1 MADVFYELSHSTIT
15 WGPNLMNKV
24 NVSLAALTSLACDLL
39 SLHEGQTEAL
49 TLQAQ
54 CRREKKELILQPIK
68 NIQVCYHWFDL
79 F

>member
-1 MADVFYELSHSTIT
+1 MADVFYELSHGTIT

-24 NVSLAALTSLACDLL
+24 NVSLAASTSLACDLL

-54 CRREKKELILQPIK
+54 RRREEKRPDIK
-68 NIQVCYHWFDL
+68 ANQEYFIVL
-79 F
+79 SMV

>member
-24 NVSLAALTSLACDLL
+24 NVSLAALTSLACVLL

-54 CRREKKELILQPIK
+54 RRREKKRPDITANQEYSGVLSL
-68 NIQVCYHWFDL
+68 V
-79 F
+79 